1 MRHSKQKMTSS
12 FTQLQTWSLRNSVR
26 IPRLWYRTILFG
38 RPPAEDQ
45 LDPGSGSKMEAKS
58 DLANCAALHI
68 WIPSMLQKLTSNS
81 FSSCERLCKAMHTIT
96 PRFPLPATLAF
107 TLYPFTLVQRSC
119 DSVQKLRNAP
129 FPIVVCAERE
139 KMNERVTPG
148 LCAYYFSARFQ
159 KLAAPFSFCQAF
171 KEKHMIVESKLGH
184 FRFFILRPSNLGLFR
199 LCLQH
204 VARKKIYSENWQNVA
219 YEIWNRAFS
228 RQRHHYSAS

>member
-1 MRHSKQKMTSS
+1 MH
-12 FTQLQTWSLRNSVR
+12 R
-26 IPRLWYRTILFG
+26 I
-38 RPPAEDQ
+38 
-45 LDPGSGSKMEAKS
+45 
-58 DLANCAALHI
+58 N
-68 WIPSMLQKLTSNS
+68 
-81 FSSCERLCKAMHTIT
+81 
-96 PRFPLPATLAF
+96 PRFPVPAILAL

-119 DSVQKLRNAP
+119 DSVQKLRNDP

-148 LCAYYFSARFQ
+148 LCSYYFSARFQ

-204 VARKKIYSENWQNVA
+204 VARKKNIFRKLAKCSVCDLKSRVFPTKTPLLCFLAEKISV
-219 YEIWNRAFS
+219 RAFLLNICLMCYHVLSNTRGIRSICCS
-228 RQRHHYSAS
+228 RPCRPCRGGRRGSLFSVRL